1 LFCGEGLE
9 IEESHVM
16 EASTITR
23 FFMGNGERLASLST
37 TFYIH
42 AVALLLIVIAVS
54 FCRRFTPVYIL
65 LVLPGTLMH
74 ELCHW
79 LVGVLTM
86 ARPGFPSI
94 IPHRSPTG
102 WTLGSVSLRNAR
114 WFNGALVALAP
125 LLLLPAAV
133 WLYFNVLIPIQLS
146 EPSHWILLYLVIVST
161 LSALPSPADL
171 RIAWKCS
178 APILMVFAIAST
190 GFAAWRFGLLK

>member
-1 LFCGEGLE
+1 MIEG
-9 IEESHVM
+9 S
-16 EASTITR
+16 AITQ
-23 FFMGNGERLASLST
+23 FFIGNVERLASLST

-42 AVALLLIVIAVS
+42 AVALLLVVIAVL
-54 FCRRFTPVYIL
+54 FCRRFTAVYIL

-79 LVGVLTM
+79 IVGVLTM

-114 WFNGALVALAP
+114 WFNGALVAFAP
-125 LLLLPAAV
+125 LLLLPAVV
-133 WLYFNVLIPIQLS
+133 WLYFNVLIHIPMS
-146 EPSHWILLYLVIVST
+146 EPSHWILLYLVIVSA
-161 LSALPSPADL
+161 LSAMPSPADL
-171 RIAWKCS
+171 RVAWRCS
-178 APILMVFAIAST
+178 APALMVFAIAST